1 MSVYCSSPSALGSL
15 AFVRQLALPHLSDFL
30 QLLVVLQEEG
40 QVHKGHVHIG
50 VAAIFPVL
58 LYRVFSPGEGV
69 LVHLGDDSHNDNS
82 NMNYSF
88 PLSFP
93 VNHSHINRSNVI
105 GFPFQ
110 VTVFDC
116 HVEQIK

>member
-15 AFVRQLALPHLSDFL
+15 AFVRQHAPPPHLSDFL

-58 LYRVFSPGEGV
+58 LYRVFPPGEGV
-69 LVHLGDDSHNDNS
+69 LVHLGDDSKNDNS

-88 PLSFP
+88 SPSCFL
-93 VNHSHINRSNVI
+93 
-105 GFPFQ
+105 
-110 VTVFDC
+110 
-116 HVEQIK
+116 